1 MEGAVEG
8 SGVVGG
14 AVEGSGVVGGAVE
27 GSGVVGGAVEGSG
40 VVGGAV
46 EGSGVAGGAVS
57 GALGT
62 EKERR
67 PPPNVPQYDT
77 SSNFTNLADV
87 GSMQNIFGGTGL
99 VLLVSGKVEE
109 RTSVH
114 GPSESLLM

>member
-1 MEGAVEG
+1 MGESWEIWEMEEIWKMWEIWEWDRIVRNIPLLSGAV
-8 SGVVGG
+8 
-14 AVEGSGVVGGAVE
+14 
-27 GSGVVGGAVEGSG
+27 
-40 VVGGAV
+40 
-46 EGSGVAGGAVS
+46 
-57 GALGT
+57 GT

-67 PPPNVPQYDT
+67 PPPNEPQYDT

-87 GSMQNIFGGTGL
+87 GSMQNIFGVTGL

>member
-1 MEGAVEG
+1 MGDMRDLKIMKKYGRYGRFGRGDRILRNIPLLSGAV
-8 SGVVGG
+8 
-14 AVEGSGVVGGAVE
+14 
-27 GSGVVGGAVEGSG
+27 
-40 VVGGAV
+40 
-46 EGSGVAGGAVS
+46 
-57 GALGT
+57 GT

-67 PPPNVPQYDT
+67 PPPNEPQYDT

-99 VLLVSGKVEE
+99 VFLVSGKVEE